1 MSPRCDALRL
11 AHYPSRQLRT
21 SQSFLST
28 QGSVPVMIAL
38 FQEERSSLKSR
49 LWTRECNGTKRK
61 DVAATPRF
69 YRVGTVGGL
78 DRRLGDAG
86 PVGRPFVCRSLGH
99 AKCHDVI
106 KGKTRTAIVI
116 IFLAATLAALP
127 RLGAAWGGEQPTS
140 IQKHTQSM
148 GEQIVGTWRLESI
161 YEEDTR
167 GEEISQF
174 GVAPTGLFMAD
185 RHGNFSFQIMSIDGR
200 RYAAKG
206 LSSTSMGAG
215 IVEAMH
221 YFGTYA
227 VNEQNH
233 KLTLHVEYC
242 LFRSC
247 DKHRPNGRIENSWGY
262 VGAHFSGRYPAD
274 WSILQSYG
282 LEAGVLQMTHPPAGM
297 PSWSR
302 NARAILHTVHMG
314 LWELLV
320 AGAAF
325 LFLLITHIIEDRA
338 MAEVAQDENI
348 LAGKW

>member
-1 MSPRCDALRL
+1 MFAAIRCPATERPRAPMFPRCDTLR
-11 AHYPSRQLRT
+11 
-21 SQSFLST
+21 
-28 QGSVPVMIAL
+28 
-38 FQEERSSLKSR
+38 
-49 LWTRECNGTKRK
+49 
-61 DVAATPRF
+61 
-69 YRVGTVGGL
+69 
-78 DRRLGDAG
+78 RRLGDAG

-99 AKCHDVI
+99 AKCHDGI

-127 RLGAAWGGEQPTS
+127 RLGAAWGDEQPTS
-140 IQKHTQSM
+140 VQKHTQSM

-167 GEEISQF
+167 GEEISRF

-206 LSSTSMGAG
+206 LSSTSMGTAG

-247 DKHRPNGRIENSWGY
+247 DNTDRTAELKIHGDTLDLISAVDTLPT
-262 VGAHFSGRYPAD
+262 GA
-274 WSILQSYG
+274 SY
-282 LEAGVLQMTHPPAGM
+282 
-297 PSWSR
+297 SR
-302 NARAILHTVHMG
+302 TV
-314 LWELLV
+314 WKRV
-320 AGAAF
+320 CC
-325 LFLLITHIIEDRA
+325 
-338 MAEVAQDENI
+338 
-348 LAGKW
+348 K